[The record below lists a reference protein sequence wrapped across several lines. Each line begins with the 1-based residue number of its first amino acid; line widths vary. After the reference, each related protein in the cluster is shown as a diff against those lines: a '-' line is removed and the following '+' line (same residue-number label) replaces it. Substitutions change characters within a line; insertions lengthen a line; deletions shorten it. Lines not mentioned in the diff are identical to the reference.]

1 MSFSST
7 VRAALPPA
15 LHLPEAIAQ
24 TMDWLE
30 AQGHGGTFT
39 HGGDPFLGIY
49 PPDLRD
55 APGASFVLFHHE
67 AGPPFHDPPAEVTA
81 RIASIAK
88 IAGDGGTLA
97 LWADQA
103 DTQHLVVFNHGI
115 PYVLTQD
122 PLVALQF
129 LAIGYSEPGALL
141 DATMTAR
148 DQAHH
153 DMAEPPLLPA
163 AFRGFLEAT
172 FNVTIPPRASHLGIT
187 IPPDTAADPIRDWLD
202 QMMPEPDPATLPGM
216 TAENPY
222 IITKELREI
231 LGDEGVAIL
240 RESYPHVIEAE

>member
-1 MSFSST
+1 MSFSDSI
-7 VRAALPPA
+7 RAALPDA
-15 LHLPEAIAQ
+15 LHLPDAIAQ

-67 AGPPFHDPPAEVTA
+67 AGPPFHEPPAEVTA

-97 LWADQA
+97 LWADPSDA
-103 DTQHLVVFNHGI
+103 QHVVVFNHGI
-115 PYVLTQD
+115 PYVLTSD

-129 LAIGYSEPGALL
+129 LAIGYSEPGALT
-141 DATMTAR
+141 DAMLTAP
-148 DQAHH
+148 QQTTQ
-153 DMAEPPLLPA
+153 DMAEPPLPPS
-163 AFRGFLEAT
+163 AFRTYLETT
-172 FNVTIPPRASHLGIT
+172 FQITIPACASDLGIT
-187 IPPDTAADPIRDWLD
+187 IPPDTAPDPIRDWLD
-202 QMMPEPDPATLPGM
+202 AMIPEPDPATIPGL

-222 IITKELREI
+222 PITADLREA
-231 LGDEGVAIL
+231 LGDEGIAIL
-240 RESYPHVIEAE
+240 RESYPFVIEAE